1 MKDIRAL
8 IFDFGGTLDGNGI
21 HWLERTYQ
29 FIHERHP
36 EITREAFDAA
46 DKAAITEFAF
56 GDSSIE
62 WSYQEAVS
70 TLAARLQK
78 GDSSIE
84 WSYQDGSMLPV
95 GAVASEYAARC
106 SLRETADAIAVG
118 IYKRLGL
125 SEEMKD
131 AYVDWFCA
139 GAAEHLENN
148 RCWLETLR
156 GTYKLAV
163 ISNNFGNTRG
173 WCDEYGL
180 TPLLET
186 IIDSTVLG
194 IAKPDA
200 RIFEAALSDLGVA
213 AAHAIYVGDSYAA
226 DMVGGKNAGL
236 WTAWFVGNQV
246 KTCEDPS
253 MVDVQLS
260 HLHELT
266 DFLDSD

>member
-8 IFDFGGTLDGNGI
+8 VFDFGGTLDGNGI
-21 HWLERTYQ
+21 HWLERTYR
-29 FIHERHP
+29 FIQERHP
-36 EITREAFDAA
+36 EITREAFDEA
-46 DKAAITEFAF
+46 DRATITEFA
-56 GDSSIE
+56 
-62 WSYQEAVS
+62 
-70 TLAARLQK
+70 L

-95 GAVASEYAARC
+95 GAVASEHAARC
-106 SLRETADAIAVG
+106 SLRETAEAIAAG

-131 AYVDWFCA
+131 EYVDSFCE
-139 GAAEHLENN
+139 GAAKSLAEN
-148 RCWLETLR
+148 RRWLETLHD
-156 GTYKLAV
+156 TYQLAV

-180 TPLLET
+180 SPLLEV

-200 RIFEAALSDLGVA
+200 RIFEAALSELGVA
-213 AAHAIYVGDSYAA
+213 PNQAIYVGDSYSA
-226 DMVGGKNAGL
+226 DMIGGKNAGL
-236 WTAWFVGNQV
+236 WTAWLVGDQV
-246 KTCEDPS
+246 KPCPDPS

-266 DFLDSD
+266 GFLDKK

>member
-21 HWLERTYQ
+21 HWLERAYQ
-29 FIHERHP
+29 FIHERCP
-36 EITREAFDAA
+36 EITREAFDKA
-46 DKAAITEFAF
+46 DRAAITEFAF

-62 WSYQEAVS
+62 WSYQDAVD

-78 GDSSIE
+78 QDSSVK

-106 SLRETADAIAVG
+106 NLRETTEAIAVG

-125 SEEMKD
+125 SEQMKNE
-131 AYVDWFCA
+131 YVDWFCA
-139 GAAEHLENN
+139 GASDHLENN
-148 RCWLETLR
+148 RRWLETLH
-156 GTYKLAV
+156 GTYQLAV

-180 TPLLET
+180 TPLLEV
-186 IIDSTVLG
+186 IVDSTVLG

-200 RIFEAALSDLGVA
+200 RIFEAALSELKVA
-213 AAHAIYVGDSYAA
+213 PAHAIYVGDSYSA
-226 DMVGGKNAGL
+226 DMIGGRNAGM
-236 WTAWFVGNQV
+236 WTAWLVGDQLRA
-246 KTCEDPS
+246 CPDPS

-266 DFLDSD
+266 DFLDVK

>member
-1 MKDIRAL
+1 MRDIHAL

-29 FIHERHP
+29 FIHARHP
-36 EITREAFDAA
+36 EITREAFDVA
-46 DKAAITEFAF
+46 DKATITEFF
-56 GDSSIE
+56 LGDPSH
-62 WSYQEAVS
+62 
-70 TLAARLQK
+70 
-78 GDSSIE
+78 E
-84 WSYQDGSMLPV
+84 WSYQDGSMLPI
-95 GAVASEYAARC
+95 GAVASEHAARC
-106 SLRETADAIAVG
+106 TLRETADAIADG

-125 SEEMKD
+125 SEQMKD
-131 AYVDWFCA
+131 EYVDWFCA
-139 GAAEHLENN
+139 GAAEHLANN
-148 RCWLETLR
+148 RRWLETLH

-180 TPLLET
+180 TPLLEV

-200 RIFEAALSDLGVA
+200 RIFEAALSELDVA
-213 AAHAIYVGDSYAA
+213 PAHAIYVGDSYAA

-266 DFLDSD
+266 DFLDSA

>member
-8 IFDFGGTLDGNGI
+8 IFDFGGTLDGNGV

-36 EITREAFDAA
+36 EITREAFDKA
-46 DKAAITEFAF
+46 DKETITEFAL
-56 GDSSIE
+56 GDSSI
-62 WSYQEAVS
+62 
-70 TLAARLQK
+70 
-78 GDSSIE
+78 D

-106 SLRETADAIAVG
+106 TLRETANAIAVG

-125 SEEMKD
+125 SEQLKD
-131 AYVDWFCA
+131 EYVDQFCA

-148 RCWLETLR
+148 RRWLETLH
-156 GTYKLAV
+156 GSYKLAV
-163 ISNNFGNTRG
+163 ISNNFGNTHG

-180 TPLLET
+180 TPLLEA

-200 RIFEAALSDLGVA
+200 RIFQAALSELDFA
-213 AAHAIYVGDSYAA
+213 PTHAIYVGDSYAA
-226 DMVGGKNAGL
+226 DIVGGKNAGL

-246 KTCEDPS
+246 KTCPDPT

-266 DFLDSD
+266 DFLRSA

>member
-21 HWLERTYQ
+21 HWLERAYQ

-36 EITREAFDAA
+36 EITREAFDVA
-46 DKAAITEFAF
+46 DKATITEFF
-56 GDSSIE
+56 LGDTSH
-62 WSYQEAVS
+62 
-70 TLAARLQK
+70 
-78 GDSSIE
+78 E

-125 SEEMKD
+125 SEQMKD
-131 AYVDWFCA
+131 EYVDWFCA
-139 GAAEHLENN
+139 GAAEHLESN
-148 RCWLETLR
+148 RRWLETLH

-180 TPLLET
+180 TALLEA

-200 RIFEAALSDLGVA
+200 RIFEAALSELGVA
-213 AAHAIYVGDSYAA
+213 PAHAIYVGDSYAA

-236 WTAWFVGNQV
+236 WTAWLVGDQT
-246 KTCEDPS
+246 KTRPDAS

>member
-8 IFDFGGTLDGNGI
+8 VFDFGGTLDGNGT

-46 DKAAITEFAF
+46 DRATITEFAF

-70 TLAARLQK
+70 TVASRLQK
-78 GDSSIE
+78 QDASAK

-95 GAVASEYAARC
+95 GAVASEYAASC
-106 SLRETADAIAVG
+106 TLRETAEAIAVG
-118 IYKRLGL
+118 IYQRLGL
-125 SEEMKD
+125 TEKMKD
-131 AYVDWFCA
+131 EYVEWFCE
-139 GAAEHLENN
+139 GAAKSLAEN
-148 RCWLETLR
+148 RRWLETLQ
-156 GTYKLAV
+156 GTYQLAV
-163 ISNNFGNTRG
+163 ISNNFGNTSG

-180 TPLLET
+180 SPLLEA

-194 IAKPDA
+194 IAKPDP
-200 RIFEAALSDLGVA
+200 RIFEAALSKLEVA
-213 AAHAIYVGDSYAA
+213 PSQAIYVGDSYSA

-236 WTAWFVGNQV
+236 WTAWLVGDH
-246 KTCEDPS
+246 TRACPDPS
-253 MVDVQLS
+253 MIDVQLS

-266 DFLDSD
+266 DFLDGA

>member
-8 IFDFGGTLDGNGI
+8 IFDFGGTLDGNGV

-29 FIHERHP
+29 FIHEQNP
-36 EITREAFDAA
+36 EITREAFDKA
-46 DKAAITEFAF
+46 DKATITEFAF
-56 GDSSIE
+56 GDSSI
-62 WSYQEAVS
+62 
-70 TLAARLQK
+70 
-78 GDSSIE
+78 D
-84 WSYQDGSMLPV
+84 WSYQDGSMLPI

-106 SLRETADAIAVG
+106 TLRETANAIAVG

-125 SEEMKD
+125 SEQMRDE
-131 AYVDWFCA
+131 YVDWFCA

-148 RCWLETLR
+148 RRWLETLH
-156 GTYKLAV
+156 GSYKLAV

-180 TPLLET
+180 TPLLEA

-200 RIFEAALSDLGVA
+200 RIFQAALSELDVEP
-213 AAHAIYVGDSYAA
+213 AHAIYVGDSYAA

-246 KTCEDPS
+246 KTCPDPT

-266 DFLDSD
+266 DFLGST

>member
-21 HWLERTYQ
+21 HWLERAYQ

-36 EITREAFDAA
+36 EITREAFDVA
-46 DKAAITEFAF
+46 DKATITEFF
-56 GDSSIE
+56 LGDTSH
-62 WSYQEAVS
+62 
-70 TLAARLQK
+70 
-78 GDSSIE
+78 E

-131 AYVDWFCA
+131 EYVDWFCA
-139 GAAEHLENN
+139 SAAEHLENN
-148 RCWLETLR
+148 RRWLETLH

-180 TPLLET
+180 TPLLEA

-200 RIFEAALSDLGVA
+200 RIFEAALSELGVA
-213 AAHAIYVGDSYAA
+213 PAHAIYVGDSYAA

-236 WTAWFVGNQV
+236 WTAWLVGDQT
-246 KTCEDPS
+246 KTRPDSS
-253 MVDVQLS
+253 MADVQLS

-266 DFLDSD
+266 EFLDSD

>member
-1 MKDIRAL
+1 MKAIRAL

-46 DKAAITEFAF
+46 DKAAITEFAL
-56 GDSSIE
+56 GDTSHE
-62 WSYQEAVS
+62 GA
-70 TLAARLQK
+70 
-78 GDSSIE
+78 
-84 WSYQDGSMLPV
+84 YQDGSMLPV

-125 SEEMKD
+125 SERMKD
-131 AYVDWFCA
+131 AYVEWFCA
-139 GAAEHLENN
+139 GAAESLAEN
-148 RCWLETLR
+148 RRWLETLHS
-156 GTYKLAV
+156 TYKLAI

-180 TPLLET
+180 TPVLET

-194 IAKPDA
+194 VAKPDA
-200 RIFEAALSDLGVA
+200 RIFEAALSELDVA
-213 AAHAIYVGDSYAA
+213 PADAIYVGDSYAA
-226 DMVGGKNAGL
+226 DMIGGKNAGM
-236 WTAWFVGNQV
+236 WTAWLVGNQV
-246 KTCEDPS
+246 KRCEDPS
-253 MVDVQLS
+253 MVDVRLS

-266 DFLDSD
+266 DFLNSA

>member
-36 EITREAFDAA
+36 EITREAFDVA
-46 DKAAITEFAF
+46 DKATITEFF
-56 GDSSIE
+56 LGDTSH
-62 WSYQEAVS
+62 
-70 TLAARLQK
+70 
-78 GDSSIE
+78 E

-148 RCWLETLR
+148 RRWLETLH

-180 TPLLET
+180 TPLLEA

-200 RIFEAALSDLGVA
+200 RIFEAALSELGVA

>member
-8 IFDFGGTLDGNGI
+8 IFDFGGTLDGNGT
-21 HWLERTYQ
+21 HWLERAYQ

-36 EITREAFDAA
+36 EITREAFDEA
-46 DKAAITEFAF
+46 DRATITEFAL
-56 GDSSIE
+56 GDASH
-62 WSYQEAVS
+62 
-70 TLAARLQK
+70 
-78 GDSSIE
+78 E

-95 GAVASEYAARC
+95 GVAASEYAARC
-106 SLRETADAIAVG
+106 SLRETTEAIAVG
-118 IYKRLGL
+118 IYERLGL
-125 SEEMKD
+125 SQKMKD
-131 AYVDWFCA
+131 EYVEWFCT
-139 GAAEHLENN
+139 GAAESLAEN
-148 RCWLETLR
+148 RRWLKTLH
-156 GTYKLAV
+156 GTYQLAV

-180 TPLLET
+180 TPLLEV

-200 RIFEAALSDLGVA
+200 RIFEEALSELGVA
-213 AAHAIYVGDSYAA
+213 PAHAIYVGDSYSA

-236 WTAWFVGNQV
+236 WTAWLIGDQV
-246 KTCEDPS
+246 KTCPDPS

-266 DFLDSD
+266 DFLASA

>member
-21 HWLERTYQ
+21 HWLERAYQ

-36 EITREAFDAA
+36 EITREAFDEA
-46 DKAAITEFAF
+46 DRATITEFA
-56 GDSSIE
+56 
-62 WSYQEAVS
+62 
-70 TLAARLQK
+70 L

-84 WSYQDGSMLPV
+84 WSYQDGSMLPI

-118 IYKRLGL
+118 IYRRLGL
-125 SEEMKD
+125 SEKMKD
-131 AYVDWFCA
+131 EYVEWFCT
-139 GAAEHLENN
+139 GATENLSKN
-148 RCWLETLR
+148 RRWLETLH
-156 GTYKLAV
+156 GPYQLAV

-180 TPLLET
+180 TPLLT
-186 IIDSTVLG
+186 SIIDSTVLG

-200 RIFEAALSDLGVA
+200 RIFEAALSELKVA
-213 AAHAIYVGDSYAA
+213 PVHAIYVGDSYSA
-226 DMVGGKNAGL
+226 DMVGGKNAGM
-236 WTAWFVGNQV
+236 WTAWLVGDQPRA
-246 KTCEDPS
+246 CPDPS

-266 DFLDSD
+266 DFLDVK

>member
-21 HWLERTYQ
+21 HWLERAYQ

-36 EITREAFDAA
+36 EITREAFDVA
-46 DKAAITEFAF
+46 DKATITEFF
-56 GDSSIE
+56 LGDTSH
-62 WSYQEAVS
+62 
-70 TLAARLQK
+70 
-78 GDSSIE
+78 E
-84 WSYQDGSMLPV
+84 WSYQDGSMLPI

-125 SEEMKD
+125 SEQMKD
-131 AYVDWFCA
+131 EYVDWFCA
-139 GAAEHLENN
+139 GAAEHLESN
-148 RCWLETLR
+148 RRWLETLH
-156 GTYKLAV
+156 GSYKLAV

-180 TPLLET
+180 SPLLEA

-200 RIFEAALSDLGVA
+200 RIFEAALSELGVVP
-213 AAHAIYVGDSYAA
+213 AHAIYVGDSYAA

-236 WTAWFVGNQV
+236 WTAWLVGAQT
-246 KTCEDPS
+246 KTRPDSS

-266 DFLDSD
+266 EFLDSD